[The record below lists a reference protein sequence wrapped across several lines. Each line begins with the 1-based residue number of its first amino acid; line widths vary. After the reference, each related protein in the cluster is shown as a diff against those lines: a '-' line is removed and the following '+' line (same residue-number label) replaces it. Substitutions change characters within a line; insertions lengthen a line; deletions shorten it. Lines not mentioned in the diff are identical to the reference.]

1 MAEFKVIIKEV
12 PIGQIDENTGQIP
25 YVPENPRRIT
35 DDAFRRIERPASG
48 DGAGDE
54 GYAPVQVDAWREV
67 AGRDDSQRAYWYL
80 QR

>member
-35 DDAFRRIERPASG
+35 EEAFELLKKSIRG
-48 DGAGDE
+48 
-54 GYAPVQVDAWREV
+54 WR
-67 AGRDDSQRAYWYL
+67 W
-80 QR
+80 